1 MSWLGEKVLTNQGYM
16 NQKKRLGKE
25 TIKEKGDHII
35 GREGRGVYGG
45 GERKERNVLIMS
57 FFFF

>member
-1 MSWLGEKVLTNQGYM
+1 M
-16 NQKKRLGKE
+16 NQKNRLGKE
-25 TIKEKGDHII
+25 TIKEKGVHVI

-57 FFFF
+57 LFLKKIKFF